1 MISLVLL
8 LNLARMLQIHKSL
21 DCRHYSRVD
30 FLICEETAIPYM
42 LEINTLPGL
51 CSTSLLPISAKSSNV
66 DFKNLVKKII
76 KLALIDAQ
84 IIK

>member
-1 MISLVLL
+1 MKKIKKNALG
-8 LNLARMLQIHKSL
+8 IHKSVG
-21 DCRHYSRVD
+21 CRHYSRVD
-30 FLICEETAIPYM
+30 FLLCEESSIPYM

-51 CSTSLLPISAKSSNV
+51 CSTSLLPKSAKSCNI